1 MRVFVLR
8 HAERSEHDATFHSP
22 LIQDGL
28 ATAQSLAK
36 TLASHNPRF
45 THIYSSPFVRCVQTI
60 YPYCVQSAAT
70 PAVRIENALY
80 EFIHEGGG
88 HDPATFRQ
96 SWDAEA
102 YPQLNGCV
110 DASYASWWPLAAIE
124 YNESEVAMKTRVHGF
139 YHRLKEKHGDN
150 DVILLVTHQSP
161 INALLSR
168 PNTTPF
174 PMGTIQEVVA
184 N

>member
-28 ATAQSLAK
+28 ATSQSLSH
-36 TLASHNPRF
+36 TLASHAPRF

-60 YPYCVQSAAT
+60 YPYCVQSDT
-70 PAVRIENALY
+70 PVVRIENALY
-80 EFIHEGGG
+80 EFIHKGGG
-88 HDPATFRQ
+88 HDPMTFRQ
-96 SWDAEA
+96 SWDPSV

-110 DASYASWWPLAAIE
+110 DPSYASWWPLAAIE
-124 YNESEVAMKTRVHGF
+124 YNETELAMKTRVQGF
-139 YHRLKEKHGDN
+139 YHQLKEKHGDD
-150 DVILLVTHQSP
+150 DVILLVTHQSA
-161 INALLSR
+161 INALLSK

-174 PMGTIQEVVA
+174 QMGTIQEVAA